1 MYVAD
6 IQKHKKIMALNI
18 EVEGTGGIQEL
29 ALIKHRPM
37 CCTVHYRSI
46 RCFSKQKNRCSLW
59 YCVGILCR

>member
-1 MYVAD
+1 
-6 IQKHKKIMALNI
+6 MALNI

-46 RCFSKQKNRCSLW
+46 RCFSKQKKQMFTMVLCGYPMSLTQSLSDPP
-59 YCVGILCR
+59 V